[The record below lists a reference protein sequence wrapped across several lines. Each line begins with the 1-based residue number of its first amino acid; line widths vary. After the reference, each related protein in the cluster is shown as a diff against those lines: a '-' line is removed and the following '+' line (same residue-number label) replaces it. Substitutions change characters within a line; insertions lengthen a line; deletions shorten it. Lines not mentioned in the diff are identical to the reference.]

1 MTNNQTLVLI
11 ILTFIIL
18 ITLVNVIISIIERRK
33 QIAKIN
39 TLWDNKLKLESFIR
53 PNSRFDAQYRA
64 YRDHYNKQSFIDD
77 KTWSDLNMDTLF
89 HKINFNFTAIGEMRL
104 YATLRGMFK
113 VNQTSLINMFKDNKV
128 FRLNVSYILSKIGK
142 NVYPLFP
149 DQMLPSKR
157 NILLMFCPL
166 LPFIGFAFI
175 FLIPSNGI
183 LICLTFMI
191 LNAILSFK
199 LKKSYD
205 QDLKS
210 IFYTAN
216 VIKQSQ
222 ALSKIESTP
231 AISVDFTHFKASRRF
246 SGLLARVESQ
256 DMVSSIIM
264 FIKLVFMIDYVLFHL
279 IQRSYF
285 KYQEEVMACYDYIS
299 ILDNHYS
306 IAMYQH
312 TLTHYC
318 YPKINNNINGLQ
330 TKSIIHPLL
339 DEENAIANTI
349 DISNHILLTG
359 SNASGKSTFM
369 KAVALNLILA
379 QSIQTATAHSFI
391 YQPGYVMTSMANAD
405 DVLSGDSYFMSELK
419 SIRRL
424 FNTYQCN
431 KIYCFIDEIFKGTN
445 TTERI
450 AASESVLSFLDNQKA
465 YHVIAATHDVELS
478 ILLENTY
485 NNYHFNESI
494 QENSIFFDYKIKP
507 GKANTRNA
515 IELLRITQF
524 PIDIYPACSTKYSKP
539 LELISLIFIKKLSAY
554 LKVVTLR

>member
-39 TLWDNKLKLESFIR
+39 TLWENKLKLESFIR
-53 PNSRFDAQYRA
+53 PNSRFDAQYHA
-64 YRDHYNKQSFIDD
+64 YRDHYNEQSFIDD

-149 DQMLPSKR
+149 DQMLPTKR

-166 LPFIGFAFI
+166 LPFIGVAFI
-175 FLIPSNGI
+175 FLIPSKGI

-246 SGLLARVESQ
+246 SGLLVRVESQ
-256 DMVSSIIM
+256 DMASSIIM

-279 IQRSYF
+279 IQRNYF

-318 YPKINNNINGLQ
+318 YPKINHNINGLQ
-330 TKSIIHPLL
+330 MKSIIHPLL

-424 FNTYQCN
+424 FNTHQCN

-450 AASESVLSFLDNQKA
+450 AASESVLSYLDNQKA
-465 YHVIAATHDVELS
+465 YQVIAATHDVELS
-478 ILLENTY
+478 TLLENTY

-524 PIDIYPACSTKYSKP
+524 PIDIYQRAQQNIRN
-539 LELISLIFIKKLSAY
+539 L
-554 LKVVTLR
+554 

>member
-53 PNSRFDAQYRA
+53 PNSRFDAQYHA
-64 YRDHYNKQSFIDD
+64 YRDHYNEQSFIDD

-113 VNQTSLINMFKDNKV
+113 VNQTSLINMFKENKV

-149 DQMLPSKR
+149 DQMLPTKR

-175 FLIPSNGI
+175 FLIPSKGI

-256 DMVSSIIM
+256 DMASSIIM

-285 KYQEEVMACYDYIS
+285 KYQEEVMTCYDYIS

-318 YPKINNNINGLQ
+318 YPKINHNINGLQ
-330 TKSIIHPLL
+330 MKSIIHPLL

-424 FNTYQCN
+424 FNTHQCN

-450 AASESVLSFLDNQKA
+450 AASESVLSYLDNQKA
-465 YHVIAATHDVELS
+465 YQVIAATHDVELS
-478 ILLENTY
+478 TLLENTY

-507 GKANTRNA
+507 GKANTSNA

-524 PIDIYPACSTKYSKP
+524 PIDIYQRAQQNIRN
-539 LELISLIFIKKLSAY
+539 L
-554 LKVVTLR
+554 

>member
-53 PNSRFDAQYRA
+53 PNSRFDAQYRT

-175 FLIPSNGI
+175 FLIPSKGI

-330 TKSIIHPLL
+330 MKSIIHPLL

-465 YHVIAATHDVELS
+465 YQVIAATHDVELS

-524 PIDIYPACSTKYSKP
+524 PIDIYQRAQQNIRN
-539 LELISLIFIKKLSAY
+539 L
-554 LKVVTLR
+554 

>member
-53 PNSRFDAQYRA
+53 PNSRFDAQYHA
-64 YRDHYNKQSFIDD
+64 YRDHYNERSFIDD

-113 VNQTSLINMFKDNKV
+113 VNQTSLINMFKENKV

-149 DQMLPSKR
+149 DQMLPTKR

-175 FLIPSNGI
+175 FLIPSKGI

-256 DMVSSIIM
+256 DMASSIIM

-285 KYQEEVMACYDYIS
+285 KYQEEVMTCYDYIS

-318 YPKINNNINGLQ
+318 YPKINHNINGLQ
-330 TKSIIHPLL
+330 MKSIIHPLL

-424 FNTYQCN
+424 FNTHQCN

-450 AASESVLSFLDNQKA
+450 AASESVLSYLDNQKA
-465 YHVIAATHDVELS
+465 YQVIAATHDVELS
-478 ILLENTY
+478 TLLENTY

-524 PIDIYPACSTKYSKP
+524 PIDIYQRAQQNIRN
-539 LELISLIFIKKLSAY
+539 L
-554 LKVVTLR
+554 

>member
-1 MTNNQTLVLI
+1 MTNNQALVLI

-53 PNSRFDAQYRA
+53 PNSRFDAQYHA
-64 YRDHYNKQSFIDD
+64 YRDHYNEQSFIDD

-113 VNQTSLINMFKDNKV
+113 VNQTSLINKFKENKV

-149 DQMLPSKR
+149 DQMLPTKR

-175 FLIPSNGI
+175 FLIPSKGI

-256 DMVSSIIM
+256 DMASSIIM

-285 KYQEEVMACYDYIS
+285 KYQEEVMTCYDYIS

-318 YPKINNNINGLQ
+318 YPKINHNINGLQ
-330 TKSIIHPLL
+330 MKSIIHPLL

-424 FNTYQCN
+424 FNTHQCN

-450 AASESVLSFLDNQKA
+450 AASESVLSYLDNQKA
-465 YHVIAATHDVELS
+465 YQVIAATHDVELS
-478 ILLENTY
+478 TLLENTY

-524 PIDIYPACSTKYSKP
+524 PIDIYQRAQQNIRN
-539 LELISLIFIKKLSAY
+539 L
-554 LKVVTLR
+554 

>member
-53 PNSRFDAQYRA
+53 PNSRFDAQYHA
-64 YRDHYNKQSFIDD
+64 YRDHYNEQSFIDD

-113 VNQTSLINMFKDNKV
+113 VNQTSLINMFKENKV

-149 DQMLPSKR
+149 DQMLPTKR

-175 FLIPSNGI
+175 FLIPSKGI

-256 DMVSSIIM
+256 DMASSIIM

-285 KYQEEVMACYDYIS
+285 KYQEEVMTCYDYIS

-318 YPKINNNINGLQ
+318 YPKINHNINGLQ
-330 TKSIIHPLL
+330 MKSIIHPLL

-424 FNTYQCN
+424 FNTHQCN
-431 KIYCFIDEIFKGTN
+431 KIYCFIDEIFKRTN

-450 AASESVLSFLDNQKA
+450 AASESVLSYLDNQKA
-465 YHVIAATHDVELS
+465 YQVIAATHDVELS
-478 ILLENTY
+478 TLLENTY

-515 IELLRITQF
+515 IELLHITQF
-524 PIDIYPACSTKYSKP
+524 PIDIYQRAQQNIRN
-539 LELISLIFIKKLSAY
+539 L
-554 LKVVTLR
+554 

>member
-53 PNSRFDAQYRA
+53 PNSRFDAQYRT

-113 VNQTSLINMFKDNKV
+113 VNQTSLINMFKENKV

-175 FLIPSNGI
+175 FLIPSKGI

-210 IFYTAN
+210 VFYTAN

-285 KYQEEVMACYDYIS
+285 KYQEEVMSCYDYIS
-299 ILDNHYS
+299 LLDNHYS

-330 TKSIIHPLL
+330 MKSIIHPLL

-450 AASESVLSFLDNQKA
+450 AASESVLSYLDNQKA
-465 YHVIAATHDVELS
+465 YQVIAATHDVELS
-478 ILLENTY
+478 TLLENTY

-524 PIDIYPACSTKYSKP
+524 PIDIYQRAQQNIRN
-539 LELISLIFIKKLSAY
+539 L
-554 LKVVTLR
+554 

>member
-18 ITLVNVIISIIERRK
+18 ITLVNVIISVIERRK

-53 PNSRFDAQYRA
+53 PNSRFDAQYHA
-64 YRDHYNKQSFIDD
+64 YRDHYNEQSFIDD

-113 VNQTSLINMFKDNKV
+113 VNQTSLINKFKDNKV

-149 DQMLPSKR
+149 DQMLPTKR

-175 FLIPSNGI
+175 FLIPSKGI

-256 DMVSSIIM
+256 DMASSIIM

-285 KYQEEVMACYDYIS
+285 KYQEEVMTCYDYIS

-318 YPKINNNINGLQ
+318 YPKINHNINGLQ
-330 TKSIIHPLL
+330 MKSIIHPLL

-424 FNTYQCN
+424 FNTHQCN

-450 AASESVLSFLDNQKA
+450 AASESVLSYLDNQKA
-465 YHVIAATHDVELS
+465 YQVIAATHDVELS
-478 ILLENTY
+478 TLLENTY

-524 PIDIYPACSTKYSKP
+524 PIDIYQRAQQNIRN
-539 LELISLIFIKKLSAY
+539 L
-554 LKVVTLR
+554 

>member
-39 TLWDNKLKLESFIR
+39 TLWDNKLKSENFIR

-149 DQMLPSKR
+149 DQMLPTKR

-175 FLIPSNGI
+175 FLIPSKGI

-312 TLTHYC
+312 TLPHYC

-330 TKSIIHPLL
+330 MKSIIHPLL

-450 AASESVLSFLDNQKA
+450 AASESVLSYLDNQKA
-465 YHVIAATHDVELS
+465 YQVIAATHDVELS
-478 ILLENTY
+478 TLLENTY

-494 QENSIFFDYKIKP
+494 QKNSIFFDYKIKP

-524 PIDIYPACSTKYSKP
+524 PIDIYQRAQQNIRN
-539 LELISLIFIKKLSAY
+539 L
-554 LKVVTLR
+554 

>member
-53 PNSRFDAQYRA
+53 PNSRFDAQYHA
-64 YRDHYNKQSFIDD
+64 YRDHYNEQSFIDD

-113 VNQTSLINMFKDNKV
+113 VNQTSLINMFKENKV

-149 DQMLPSKR
+149 DQMLPTKR

-175 FLIPSNGI
+175 FLIPSKGI

-256 DMVSSIIM
+256 DMASSIIM

-285 KYQEEVMACYDYIS
+285 KYQEEVMTCYDYIS

-318 YPKINNNINGLQ
+318 YPKINHNINGLQ
-330 TKSIIHPLL
+330 MKSIIHPLL

-424 FNTYQCN
+424 FNTHQCN

-450 AASESVLSFLDNQKA
+450 AASESVLSYLDNQKA
-465 YHVIAATHDVELS
+465 YQIIAATHDVELS
-478 ILLENTY
+478 TLLEYTY

-524 PIDIYPACSTKYSKP
+524 PIDIYQRAQQNIRN
-539 LELISLIFIKKLSAY
+539 L
-554 LKVVTLR
+554 

>member
-53 PNSRFDAQYRA
+53 PNSRFDAQYHA
-64 YRDHYNKQSFIDD
+64 YRDHYNEQSFIDD

-175 FLIPSNGI
+175 FLIPSKGI

-210 IFYTAN
+210 VFYTAN

-256 DMVSSIIM
+256 DMASSIIM

-330 TKSIIHPLL
+330 MKSIIHPLL

-424 FNTYQCN
+424 FNTHQCN

-450 AASESVLSFLDNQKA
+450 AASESVLSYLDNQKA
-465 YHVIAATHDVELS
+465 YQVLAATHDVELS
-478 ILLENTY
+478 TLLENTY

-524 PIDIYPACSTKYSKP
+524 PIDIYQRAQQNIRN
-539 LELISLIFIKKLSAY
+539 L
-554 LKVVTLR
+554 

>member
-279 IQRSYF
+279 IQRSYL

-524 PIDIYPACSTKYSKP
+524 PIDIYQRAQQNIRN
-539 LELISLIFIKKLSAY
+539 L
-554 LKVVTLR
+554 

>member
-53 PNSRFDAQYRA
+53 PNSRFDAQYHA
-64 YRDHYNKQSFIDD
+64 YRDHYNEQSFIDD

-113 VNQTSLINMFKDNKV
+113 VNQTSLINMFKENKV

-149 DQMLPSKR
+149 DQMLPTKR

-175 FLIPSNGI
+175 FLIPSKGI

-256 DMVSSIIM
+256 DMASSIIM

-285 KYQEEVMACYDYIS
+285 KYQEEVMTCYDYIS

-318 YPKINNNINGLQ
+318 YPKINYNINGLQ
-330 TKSIIHPLL
+330 MKSIIHPLL

-424 FNTYQCN
+424 FNTHQCN

-450 AASESVLSFLDNQKA
+450 AASESVLSYLDNQKA
-465 YHVIAATHDVELS
+465 YQVIAATHDVELS
-478 ILLENTY
+478 TLLENTY

-524 PIDIYPACSTKYSKP
+524 PIDIYQRAQQNIRN
-539 LELISLIFIKKLSAY
+539 L
-554 LKVVTLR
+554 

>member
-53 PNSRFDAQYRA
+53 PNSRFDAQYHA
-64 YRDHYNKQSFIDD
+64 YRDHYNEQSFIDD

-113 VNQTSLINMFKDNKV
+113 VNQTSLINMFKENKV

-149 DQMLPSKR
+149 DQMLPTKR

-175 FLIPSNGI
+175 FLIPSKGI

-256 DMVSSIIM
+256 DMASSIIM

-285 KYQEEVMACYDYIS
+285 KYQEEVMTCYDYIS

-318 YPKINNNINGLQ
+318 YPKINHNINGLQ
-330 TKSIIHPLL
+330 MKSIIHPLL

-359 SNASGKSTFM
+359 SIASGKSTFM

-424 FNTYQCN
+424 FNTHQCN
-431 KIYCFIDEIFKGTN
+431 KIYCFIDEIFKRTN

-450 AASESVLSFLDNQKA
+450 AASESVLSYLDNQKA
-465 YHVIAATHDVELS
+465 YQVIAATHDVELS
-478 ILLENTY
+478 TLLENTY

-524 PIDIYPACSTKYSKP
+524 PIDIYQRAQQNIRN
-539 LELISLIFIKKLSAY
+539 L
-554 LKVVTLR
+554 

>member
-53 PNSRFDAQYRA
+53 PNSRFDAQYRT

-285 KYQEEVMACYDYIS
+285 KYQEEIMACYDYIS

-524 PIDIYPACSTKYSKP
+524 PIDIYQRAQQNIRN
-539 LELISLIFIKKLSAY
+539 L
-554 LKVVTLR
+554 

>member
-53 PNSRFDAQYRA
+53 PNSRFDAQYHA
-64 YRDHYNKQSFIDD
+64 YRDHYNEQSFIDD

-113 VNQTSLINMFKDNKV
+113 VNQTSLINMFKENKV

-149 DQMLPSKR
+149 DQMLPTKR

-175 FLIPSNGI
+175 FLIPSKGI

-256 DMVSSIIM
+256 DMASSIIM

-285 KYQEEVMACYDYIS
+285 KYQEEVMTCYDYIS

-318 YPKINNNINGLQ
+318 YPKINHNINGLQ
-330 TKSIIHPLL
+330 MKSIIHPLL

-391 YQPGYVMTSMANAD
+391 YQPSYVMTSMANAD

-424 FNTYQCN
+424 FNTHQCN

-450 AASESVLSFLDNQKA
+450 AASESVLSYLDNQKA
-465 YHVIAATHDVELS
+465 YQVIAATHDVELS
-478 ILLENTY
+478 TLLENTY

-524 PIDIYPACSTKYSKP
+524 PIDIYQRAQQNIRN
-539 LELISLIFIKKLSAY
+539 L
-554 LKVVTLR
+554 

>member
-53 PNSRFDAQYRA
+53 PNSRFDAQYHA
-64 YRDHYNKQSFIDD
+64 YRDHYNEQSFIDD

-113 VNQTSLINMFKDNKV
+113 VNQTSLINMFKENKV

-149 DQMLPSKR
+149 DQMLPTKR

-175 FLIPSNGI
+175 FLIPSKGI

-246 SGLLARVESQ
+246 SGLLVRVESQ
-256 DMVSSIIM
+256 DMASSIIM
-264 FIKLVFMIDYVLFHL
+264 FIKLVFMIDYFLFHL

-285 KYQEEVMACYDYIS
+285 KYQEEVMTCYDYIS

-318 YPKINNNINGLQ
+318 YPKINHNINGLQ
-330 TKSIIHPLL
+330 MKSIIHPLL

-424 FNTYQCN
+424 FNTHQCN

-450 AASESVLSFLDNQKA
+450 AASESVLSYLDNQKA
-465 YHVIAATHDVELS
+465 YQVIAATHDVELS
-478 ILLENTY
+478 TLLENTY

-524 PIDIYPACSTKYSKP
+524 PIDIYQRAQQNIRN
-539 LELISLIFIKKLSAY
+539 L
-554 LKVVTLR
+554 

>member
-39 TLWDNKLKLESFIR
+39 TLWENKLKLESFIR
-53 PNSRFDAQYRA
+53 PNSRFDAQYHA
-64 YRDHYNKQSFIDD
+64 YRDHYNEQSFIDD
-77 KTWSDLNMDTLF
+77 MTWSDLNMDTLF

-113 VNQTSLINMFKDNKV
+113 VNQTSLINMFKENKV

-149 DQMLPSKR
+149 DQMLPTKR

-175 FLIPSNGI
+175 FLIPSKGI

-256 DMVSSIIM
+256 DMASSIIM

-285 KYQEEVMACYDYIS
+285 KYQEEVMTCYDYIS

-318 YPKINNNINGLQ
+318 YPKINHNINGLQ
-330 TKSIIHPLL
+330 MKSIIHPLL

-424 FNTYQCN
+424 FNTHQCN

-450 AASESVLSFLDNQKA
+450 AASESVLSYLDNQKA
-465 YHVIAATHDVELS
+465 YQVIAATHDVELS
-478 ILLENTY
+478 TLLENTY

-524 PIDIYPACSTKYSKP
+524 PIDIYQRAQQNIRN
-539 LELISLIFIKKLSAY
+539 L
-554 LKVVTLR
+554 

>member
-53 PNSRFDAQYRA
+53 PNSRFDAQYHA
-64 YRDHYNKQSFIDD
+64 YRDHYNEQSFIDD

-113 VNQTSLINMFKDNKV
+113 VNQTSLINMFKENKV

-149 DQMLPSKR
+149 DQMLPTKR

-175 FLIPSNGI
+175 FLIPSKGI

-256 DMVSSIIM
+256 DMASSIIM

-285 KYQEEVMACYDYIS
+285 KYQEEVMTCYDYIS

-318 YPKINNNINGLQ
+318 YPKINHNINGLQ
-330 TKSIIHPLL
+330 MKSIIHPLL

-369 KAVALNLILA
+369 KSVALNLILA

-424 FNTYQCN
+424 FNTHQCN

-450 AASESVLSFLDNQKA
+450 AASESVLSYLDNQKA
-465 YHVIAATHDVELS
+465 YQVIAATHDVELS
-478 ILLENTY
+478 TLLENTY

-524 PIDIYPACSTKYSKP
+524 PIDIYQRAQQNIRN
-539 LELISLIFIKKLSAY
+539 L
-554 LKVVTLR
+554 

>member
-53 PNSRFDAQYRA
+53 PNSRFDAQYHA
-64 YRDHYNKQSFIDD
+64 YRDYYNEQSFIDD

-113 VNQTSLINMFKDNKV
+113 VNQTSLINMFKENKV

-149 DQMLPSKR
+149 DQMLPTKR

-175 FLIPSNGI
+175 FLIPSKGI

-256 DMVSSIIM
+256 DMASSIIM

-285 KYQEEVMACYDYIS
+285 KYQEEVMTCYDYIS

-318 YPKINNNINGLQ
+318 NPKINHNMNGLQ
-330 TKSIIHPLL
+330 MKSIIHPLL

-424 FNTYQCN
+424 FNTHQCN

-450 AASESVLSFLDNQKA
+450 AASESVLSYLDNQKA
-465 YHVIAATHDVELS
+465 YQVIAATHDVELS
-478 ILLENTY
+478 TLLENTY

-524 PIDIYPACSTKYSKP
+524 PIDIYQRAQQNIRN
-539 LELISLIFIKKLSAY
+539 L
-554 LKVVTLR
+554 

>member
-53 PNSRFDAQYRA
+53 PNSRFDAQYHA
-64 YRDHYNKQSFIDD
+64 YRDHYNEQSFIDD

-113 VNQTSLINMFKDNKV
+113 VNQTSLINMFKENKV

-149 DQMLPSKR
+149 DQMLPTKR

-175 FLIPSNGI
+175 FLIPSKGI

-256 DMVSSIIM
+256 DMASSIIR
-264 FIKLVFMIDYVLFHL
+264 FIKLVFMIDYFLFHL

-318 YPKINNNINGLQ
+318 YPKINHNINGLQ
-330 TKSIIHPLL
+330 MKSIIHPLL

-424 FNTYQCN
+424 FNTHQCN

-450 AASESVLSFLDNQKA
+450 AASESVLSYLDNQKA
-465 YHVIAATHDVELS
+465 YQVIAATHDVELS
-478 ILLENTY
+478 TLLENTY

-524 PIDIYPACSTKYSKP
+524 PIDIYQRAQQNIRN
-539 LELISLIFIKKLSAY
+539 L
-554 LKVVTLR
+554 

>member
-39 TLWDNKLKLESFIR
+39 TLWDNKLKSENFIR

-149 DQMLPSKR
+149 DQMLPTKR

-175 FLIPSNGI
+175 FLIPSKGI

-330 TKSIIHPLL
+330 MKSIIHPLL

-450 AASESVLSFLDNQKA
+450 AASESVLSYLDNQKT

-524 PIDIYPACSTKYSKP
+524 PIDIYQRAQQNIRN
-539 LELISLIFIKKLSAY
+539 L
-554 LKVVTLR
+554 

>member
-39 TLWDNKLKLESFIR
+39 TLWENKLKLESFIR
-53 PNSRFDAQYRA
+53 PNSRFDAQYHA
-64 YRDHYNKQSFIDD
+64 YRDHYNEQSFIDD

-113 VNQTSLINMFKDNKV
+113 VNQTSLINMFKENKV

-149 DQMLPSKR
+149 DQMLPTKR

-175 FLIPSNGI
+175 FLIPSKGI

-256 DMVSSIIM
+256 DMASSIIM

-285 KYQEEVMACYDYIS
+285 KYQEEVMTCYDYIS

-318 YPKINNNINGLQ
+318 YPKINHNINGLQ
-330 TKSIIHPLL
+330 MKSIIHPLL

-424 FNTYQCN
+424 FNTHQCN

-450 AASESVLSFLDNQKA
+450 AASESVLSYLNNQKA
-465 YHVIAATHDVELS
+465 YQVIAATHDVELS
-478 ILLENTY
+478 TLLENTY

-524 PIDIYPACSTKYSKP
+524 PIDIYQRAQQNIRN
-539 LELISLIFIKKLSAY
+539 L
-554 LKVVTLR
+554 

>member
-1 MTNNQTLVLI
+1 MTNNQSLVLI

-18 ITLVNVIISIIERRK
+18 ITLVNVIISVIERRK

-53 PNSRFDAQYRA
+53 PNSRFDAQYHA
-64 YRDHYNKQSFIDD
+64 YRDHYNEQSFIDD

-113 VNQTSLINMFKDNKV
+113 VNQTSLINMFKENKV

-149 DQMLPSKR
+149 DQMLPTKR

-175 FLIPSNGI
+175 FLIPSKGI

-256 DMVSSIIM
+256 DMASSIIM

-318 YPKINNNINGLQ
+318 YPKINHNINGLQ
-330 TKSIIHPLL
+330 MKSIIHPLL

-424 FNTYQCN
+424 FNTHQCN

-450 AASESVLSFLDNQKA
+450 AASESVLSYLDNQKA
-465 YHVIAATHDVELS
+465 YQVIAATHDVELS
-478 ILLENTY
+478 TLLENTY

-524 PIDIYPACSTKYSKP
+524 PIDIYQRAQQNIRN
-539 LELISLIFIKKLSAY
+539 L
-554 LKVVTLR
+554 

>member
-53 PNSRFDAQYRA
+53 PNSRFDAQYHA
-64 YRDHYNKQSFIDD
+64 YRDHYNEQSFIDD

-113 VNQTSLINMFKDNKV
+113 VNQTSLINMFKENKV

-149 DQMLPSKR
+149 DQMLPTKR

-175 FLIPSNGI
+175 FLIPSKGI

-256 DMVSSIIM
+256 DMASSIIM

-279 IQRSYF
+279 IQRSYY
-285 KYQEEVMACYDYIS
+285 KYQEEVMTCYDYIS

-318 YPKINNNINGLQ
+318 YPKINHNINGLQ
-330 TKSIIHPLL
+330 MKSIIHPLL

-424 FNTYQCN
+424 FNTHQCN

-450 AASESVLSFLDNQKA
+450 AASESVLSYLDNQKA
-465 YHVIAATHDVELS
+465 YQVIAATHDVELS
-478 ILLENTY
+478 TLLENTY

-524 PIDIYPACSTKYSKP
+524 PIDIYQRAQQNIRN
-539 LELISLIFIKKLSAY
+539 L
-554 LKVVTLR
+554 

>member
-53 PNSRFDAQYRA
+53 PNSRFDAQYRT

-175 FLIPSNGI
+175 FLIPSKGI

-210 IFYTAN
+210 VFYTAN

-285 KYQEEVMACYDYIS
+285 KYQEEVMSCYDYIS
-299 ILDNHYS
+299 LLDNHYS

-330 TKSIIHPLL
+330 MKSIIHPLL

-450 AASESVLSFLDNQKA
+450 AASESVLSYLDNQKA
-465 YHVIAATHDVELS
+465 YQVIAATHDVELS
-478 ILLENTY
+478 TLLENTY

-524 PIDIYPACSTKYSKP
+524 PIDIYQRAQQNIRN
-539 LELISLIFIKKLSAY
+539 L
-554 LKVVTLR
+554 

>member
-53 PNSRFDAQYRA
+53 PNSRFDAQYHA
-64 YRDHYNKQSFIDD
+64 YRDHYNEQSFIDD

-113 VNQTSLINMFKDNKV
+113 VNQTSLINMFKENKV

-149 DQMLPSKR
+149 DQMLPTKR

-175 FLIPSNGI
+175 FLIPSKGI

-256 DMVSSIIM
+256 DMASSIIM

-285 KYQEEVMACYDYIS
+285 KYQEEVMTCYDYIS

-318 YPKINNNINGLQ
+318 YPKINHNINGLQ
-330 TKSIIHPLL
+330 MKSIIHPLL

-424 FNTYQCN
+424 FNTHQCN
-431 KIYCFIDEIFKGTN
+431 KIYCFIDEIFKRTN

-450 AASESVLSFLDNQKA
+450 VASESVLSYLDNQKA
-465 YHVIAATHDVELS
+465 YQVIAATHDVELS
-478 ILLENTY
+478 TLLENTY

-524 PIDIYPACSTKYSKP
+524 PIDIYQRAQQNIRN
-539 LELISLIFIKKLSAY
+539 L
-554 LKVVTLR
+554 

>member
-53 PNSRFDAQYRA
+53 PNSRFDAQYHA
-64 YRDHYNKQSFIDD
+64 YRDHYNEQSFIDD

-113 VNQTSLINMFKDNKV
+113 VNQTSLINMFKENKV

-149 DQMLPSKR
+149 DQMLPTKR

-175 FLIPSNGI
+175 FLIPSKGI

-199 LKKSYD
+199 LKKTFD

-256 DMVSSIIM
+256 DMASSIIM

-285 KYQEEVMACYDYIS
+285 KYQEEVMTCYDYIS

-318 YPKINNNINGLQ
+318 YPKINHNINGLQ
-330 TKSIIHPLL
+330 MKSIIHPLL

-424 FNTYQCN
+424 FNTHQCN

-450 AASESVLSFLDNQKA
+450 AASESVLSYLDNQKA
-465 YHVIAATHDVELS
+465 YQVIAATHDVELS
-478 ILLENTY
+478 TLLENTY

-524 PIDIYPACSTKYSKP
+524 PIDIYQRAQQNIRN
-539 LELISLIFIKKLSAY
+539 L
-554 LKVVTLR
+554 

>member
-11 ILTFIIL
+11 ILTFIFL
-18 ITLVNVIISIIERRK
+18 ITLVNVIISIIKRRK

-53 PNSRFDAQYRA
+53 PNSRFDAQYRT

-175 FLIPSNGI
+175 FLIPSKGI

-210 IFYTAN
+210 VFYTAN

-299 ILDNHYS
+299 LLDNHYS

-330 TKSIIHPLL
+330 MKSIIHPLL

-450 AASESVLSFLDNQKA
+450 AASESVLSYLDNQKA
-465 YHVIAATHDVELS
+465 YQVIAATHDVELS

-524 PIDIYPACSTKYSKP
+524 PIDIYQRAQQNIQN
-539 LELISLIFIKKLSAY
+539 L
-554 LKVVTLR
+554 

>member
-53 PNSRFDAQYRA
+53 PNSRFDAQYHA
-64 YRDHYNKQSFIDD
+64 YRDHYNEQSFIDD

-113 VNQTSLINMFKDNKV
+113 VNQTSLINMFKENKV

-149 DQMLPSKR
+149 DQMLPTKR

-175 FLIPSNGI
+175 FLIPSKGI

-256 DMVSSIIM
+256 DMASSIIM

-285 KYQEEVMACYDYIS
+285 KYQEEVMTCYDYIS

-318 YPKINNNINGLQ
+318 YPKINHNINGLQ
-330 TKSIIHPLL
+330 MKSIIHPLL

-379 QSIQTATAHSFI
+379 QSIQNATAHSFI

-424 FNTYQCN
+424 FNTHQCN

-450 AASESVLSFLDNQKA
+450 AASESVLSYLDNQKA
-465 YHVIAATHDVELS
+465 YQVIAATHDVELS
-478 ILLENTY
+478 TLLENTY

-524 PIDIYPACSTKYSKP
+524 PIDIYQRAQQNIRN
-539 LELISLIFIKKLSAY
+539 L
-554 LKVVTLR
+554 

>member
-39 TLWDNKLKLESFIR
+39 TLWENKLKLESFIR
-53 PNSRFDAQYRA
+53 PNSRFDAQYHA
-64 YRDHYNKQSFIDD
+64 YRDHYNEQSFIDD

-113 VNQTSLINMFKDNKV
+113 VNQTSLINKFKDNKV

-149 DQMLPSKR
+149 DQMLPTKR

-175 FLIPSNGI
+175 FLIPSKGI

-256 DMVSSIIM
+256 DMASSIIM
-264 FIKLVFMIDYVLFHL
+264 FIKLVFMIDYFLFHL

-318 YPKINNNINGLQ
+318 YPKINHNINGLQ
-330 TKSIIHPLL
+330 MKSIIHPLL

-424 FNTYQCN
+424 FNTHQCN

-450 AASESVLSFLDNQKA
+450 AASESVLSYLDNQKA
-465 YHVIAATHDVELS
+465 YQVIAATHDVELS
-478 ILLENTY
+478 TLLENTY

-524 PIDIYPACSTKYSKP
+524 PIDIYQRAQQNIRN
-539 LELISLIFIKKLSAY
+539 L
-554 LKVVTLR
+554 

>member
-53 PNSRFDAQYRA
+53 PNSRFDAQYHA
-64 YRDHYNKQSFIDD
+64 YRDHYNEQSFIDD

-113 VNQTSLINMFKDNKV
+113 VNQTSLINMFKENKV

-149 DQMLPSKR
+149 DQMLPTKR

-175 FLIPSNGI
+175 FLIPSKGI

-256 DMVSSIIM
+256 DMASSIIM

-285 KYQEEVMACYDYIS
+285 KYQEEVMTCYDYIS

-318 YPKINNNINGLQ
+318 YPKINHNINGLQ
-330 TKSIIHPLL
+330 MKSIIHPLL

-424 FNTYQCN
+424 FNTHQCN

-450 AASESVLSFLDNQKA
+450 AASESVLSYLDNQKA
-465 YHVIAATHDVELS
+465 YQVIAATHDVELS
-478 ILLENTY
+478 TLLENTY

-524 PIDIYPACSTKYSKP
+524 PIDIYQRAQQNIRNLYN
-539 LELISLIFIKKLSAY
+539 
-554 LKVVTLR
+554 

>member
-53 PNSRFDAQYRA
+53 PNSRFDAQYRT

-157 NILLMFCPL
+157 NILLIFCPL

-175 FLIPSNGI
+175 FLIPSKGI

-210 IFYTAN
+210 VFYTAN

-330 TKSIIHPLL
+330 MKSIIHPLL

-349 DISNHILLTG
+349 EISNHILLTG

-450 AASESVLSFLDNQKA
+450 AASESVLSYLDNQKA
-465 YHVIAATHDVELS
+465 YQVIAATHDVELS

-524 PIDIYPACSTKYSKP
+524 PIDIYQRAQQNIRN
-539 LELISLIFIKKLSAY
+539 L
-554 LKVVTLR
+554 

>member
-18 ITLVNVIISIIERRK
+18 ITLVNVIISIIERHK

-53 PNSRFDAQYRA
+53 PNSRFDAQYHA
-64 YRDHYNKQSFIDD
+64 YRDHYNEQSFIDD

-104 YATLRGMFK
+104 YATLRGIFK
-113 VNQTSLINMFKDNKV
+113 VNQTSLINMFKENKV

-149 DQMLPSKR
+149 DQMLPTKR

-175 FLIPSNGI
+175 FLIPSKGI

-256 DMVSSIIM
+256 DMASSIIM

-285 KYQEEVMACYDYIS
+285 KYQEEVMTCYDYIS

-318 YPKINNNINGLQ
+318 YPKINHNINGLQ
-330 TKSIIHPLL
+330 MKSIIHPLL

-424 FNTYQCN
+424 FNTHQCN

-450 AASESVLSFLDNQKA
+450 AASESVLSYLDNQKA
-465 YHVIAATHDVELS
+465 YQVIAATHDVELS
-478 ILLENTY
+478 TLLENTY

-524 PIDIYPACSTKYSKP
+524 PIDIYQRAQQNIRN
-539 LELISLIFIKKLSAY
+539 L
-554 LKVVTLR
+554 

>member
-53 PNSRFDAQYRA
+53 PNSRFDAQYHA
-64 YRDHYNKQSFIDD
+64 YRDHYNEQSFIDD

-113 VNQTSLINMFKDNKV
+113 VNQTSLINKFKDNKV

-149 DQMLPSKR
+149 DQMLPTKR

-166 LPFIGFAFI
+166 LPFIGVTFI
-175 FLIPSNGI
+175 FLIPSKGI

-246 SGLLARVESQ
+246 SGLLVRVESQ
-256 DMVSSIIM
+256 DMASSIIM
-264 FIKLVFMIDYVLFHL
+264 FIKLVFMIDYFLFHL

-318 YPKINNNINGLQ
+318 YPKINHNINGLQ
-330 TKSIIHPLL
+330 MKSIIHPLL

-424 FNTYQCN
+424 FNTHQCN

-450 AASESVLSFLDNQKA
+450 AASESVLSYLDNQKA
-465 YHVIAATHDVELS
+465 YQVIAATHDVELS
-478 ILLENTY
+478 TLLENTY

-524 PIDIYPACSTKYSKP
+524 PIDIYQRAQQNIRN
-539 LELISLIFIKKLSAY
+539 L
-554 LKVVTLR
+554 